1 MGISRNSE
9 AKPKLIRAFSTFF
22 VCCYSSIIIKM
33 TSTLYLMA
41 CLMTVVVSKPYLPWM
56 YPSLYTTNPRMTSP
70 LMTGMFISKAVG
82 PNAKMMFDAYN
93 KVWGYE
99 GDGDGL
105 TVKFGE
111 LSLDMKYYMET
122 TSTEWTDGAE
132 MKTYTWRTSPNS
144 IRIRNMV
151 EDKGI
156 VETSDLH
163 FLPNG
168 VQISKVVTKGFQSAH
183 NLEFYERVDEDGN
196 AKTLQIGWI

>member
-1 MGISRNSE
+1 MEMDGGYIFIMANTMKEIISRNSE

-56 YPSLYTTNPRMTSP
+56 YPSMYTTNPGMTSP

-99 GDGDGL
+99 GDEA
-105 TVKFGE
+105 GE
-111 LSLDMKYYMET
+111 
-122 TSTEWTDGAE
+122 
-132 MKTYTWRTSPNS
+132 
-144 IRIRNMV
+144 
-151 EDKGI
+151 
-156 VETSDLH
+156 
-163 FLPNG
+163 
-168 VQISKVVTKGFQSAH
+168 
-183 NLEFYERVDEDGN
+183 GN
-196 AKTLQIGWI
+196 VNKLLF